1 MNCIFCKINNGEI
14 PSYTVY
20 EDNIVRVMM
29 DINPVTDGHLLIIPK
44 KHFDNMRDIDT
55 ETLTHIQK
63 IAQNM
68 FDLLKNK
75 LNIDGLTLCQNNEY
89 GQEIKH
95 YHLHLIPRYKSDNVR
110 LCSSKKKESVETI
123 YKNIIKEW
131 LYFYLCKEILF
142 SLVTFNPSILAPTGT
157 LISLP
162 VLYLTKSSIF
172 SSTKP
177 INSKGNPTSFDINL
191 LVVSLNL

>member
-44 KHFDNMRDIDT
+44 NHFDNMRDIDA

-68 FDLLKNK
+68 FELLKNK
-75 LNIDGLTLCQNNEY
+75 LNIDGLTLFQNNEY

-95 YHLHLIPRYKSDNVR
+95 YHLHLIPRYKNDNVR
-110 LCSSKKKESVETI
+110 LCSSNKKESVETI
-123 YKNIIKEW
+123 YKNIINE
-131 LYFYLCKEILF
+131 
-142 SLVTFNPSILAPTGT
+142 
-157 LISLP
+157 
-162 VLYLTKSSIF
+162 
-172 SSTKP
+172 
-177 INSKGNPTSFDINL
+177 
-191 LVVSLNL
+191 